1 MPYFSYW
8 FLANVL
14 WALKKK
20 NGLCNS
26 IFFSLLL
33 KNTVRRVLLDTHSH
47 TAVHD
52 HSLICY
58 DPIKHILCAVRQG
71 RRLKNF
77 ADANSACIKI
87 ISVLLSGAKVVGHE
101 HPIISNK
108 CKHLLFLYQ
117 GKMFQLFIREPDY
130 LDMKRDCLYAIQ
142 YSLVSSCQYLHRPQ
156 ILNLYKLRLVSSL
169 QEGAP

>member
-26 IFFSLLL
+26 NFFSLLL
-33 KNTVRRVLLDTHSH
+33 KNTVRRVLLNTHSH

-101 HPIISNK
+101 HPIITAINVSIYFSYIKEK
-108 CKHLLFLYQ
+108 CFNFLLGSLT
-117 GKMFQLFIREPDY
+117 IWIWREIVCT
-130 LDMKRDCLYAIQ
+130 L
-142 YSLVSSCQYLHRPQ
+142 SS
-156 ILNLYKLRLVSSL
+156 ILQSHPVNICTGLRSWI
-169 QEGAP
+169 PIN